1 MAEIH
6 LVVDDTRLMIAPTHP
21 AFEQMLRYEHKS
33 LVSQP
38 GQPWNRVTKR
48 EERLLYLLKEKEGIT
63 ALITH
68 HGFLHRVVQFCVRCR
83 WPVKFGDED
92 DRRTKLPPPLLNN
105 MHGFRFSQKA
115 LLEKFLLAD
124 CSGCLKA
131 PTRYGKSTLI
141 VNTMRAYPGITT
153 VFTCPG
159 EDLLRQSVKDF
170 KAAMPERDIRM
181 LGAGSSNRIS
191 GPDITICSMDSL
203 HLCDYGKVRLLIVDE
218 PHALMTDGR
227 IPQLNKF
234 QFARR
239 LSFGATLEGRFDGR
253 DLVLEGL
260 LGPVLAER
268 TYEEAVKEGAICP
281 LVILLLKV
289 NLHRKAVTGKRD
301 QVYKHTIFESPEIA
315 SMMANICRLM
325 PDDWQHLVFIRQEVQ
340 ADLIQE
346 ALGDDTPI
354 AMAKVLKKKV
364 RAQMAQDMRFNNL
377 RRCISS
383 DIFATGV
390 TFHDIRCVVNA
401 SGGAGN
407 ISSIQKPGRLA
418 EVRPNKKCGVMIDF
432 LYLCDEN
439 PKNCLTIDSWSRH
452 KVYKAKGYDVRVVG
466 SVEELNNQL
475 KSCR

>member
-1 MAEIH
+1 
-6 LVVDDTRLMIAPTHP
+6 
-21 AFEQMLRYEHKS
+21 
-33 LVSQP
+33 
-38 GQPWNRVTKR
+38 
-48 EERLLYLLKEKEGIT
+48 
-63 ALITH
+63 
-68 HGFLHRVVQFCVRCR
+68 
-83 WPVKFGDED
+83 
-92 DRRTKLPPPLLNN
+92 

-203 HLCDYGKVRLLIVDE
+203 HLCDHGKVRLLIPDE

-401 SGGAGN
+401 SGGRVADHPPRN
-407 ISSIQKPGRLA
+407 NSLRLVPRSTNHLSRRDSKNSIRSRADAFMAAHPEITYAPITVKNLIQEGLTEEQIVARHAKPAARK
-418 EVRPNKKCGVMIDF
+418 RK
-432 LYLCDEN
+432 
-439 PKNCLTIDSWSRH
+439 PKSKDPKPET
-452 KVYKAKGYDVRVVG
+452 
-466 SVEELNNQL
+466 
-475 KSCR
+475 